1 MSDVLCHLWINYSI
15 IPLRSPGK
23 KSSYSRDHLCHV
35 NLWQV
40 PPRIGRI
47 GKGIG
52 NAYTSCL
59 ACLKTQP
66 WNIQIQL
73 VIAGLVDFPRNFL
86 GERFTKEI
94 YSSDFAL
101 QYALAARGWTIMPW
115 EEAAQMHD
123 NKEPGRVRS
132 LQRQRSQRIPRVVV
146 WGNLSIFSNVG
157 KTW

>member
-1 MSDVLCHLWINYSI
+1 MSCVIYELITLW

-73 VIAGLVDFPRNFL
+73 VIAGHSWSRWFSQEFL
-86 GERFTKEI
+86 GGTLHQRDLLLGFRPAIRLGRAGMDHHALGRSCPNAWQQGAGQGQVASKTEI
-94 YSSDFAL
+94 PEDPKSRCL
-101 QYALAARGWTIMPW
+101 
-115 EEAAQMHD
+115 
-123 NKEPGRVRS
+123 
-132 LQRQRSQRIPRVVV
+132 
-146 WGNLSIFSNVG
+146 G
-157 KTW
+157 KS